1 MTADSQQS
9 AAGSPSPGNVPLNRR
24 STALLG
30 LSAAIAIFVV
40 VYGPLAGHGFISD
53 DFGWIQRSRLHTPTD
68 LRPLVPA
75 GNDFFRPAVALSF
88 AVNYAL
94 FGNHPAGYGLTNV
107 LLAVA
112 CALSL
117 VVLLV
122 RLDLPVGAAALGGAL
137 WLFNFHGINMAVLW
151 ISGRTSLLLTVFALA
166 TAILVIRGRYL
177 LALIPMT
184 LALLSKEEAV
194 ALPFLMALWMA
205 ISPRDGKSDRRAVV
219 LWMALSVAVLG
230 AYLAARHHVGAM
242 VPATAPS
249 YYKLTFAPL
258 DIARNILE
266 YADRAVTFPALIM
279 LLAWLVLRPSPASR
293 DADRLNLQRMAYGFS
308 WLVAGFAIT
317 IFLPVRSSLY
327 ACLPSAGACMIA
339 GEVCRL
345 LWVRSSDSRRAVALS
360 TAVAVLLTTA
370 ALHVTRT
377 ERWVE
382 LADLSTR
389 VLDDLQGS
397 TSKLPP
403 GSQVLIHD
411 ESTTRV
417 NLRNAFGTM
426 LEDAYRLKT
435 GKSLR
440 IWIEPALPALV
451 SGGVSAPCQTC
462 VDLELFV
469 GRDGHVRATP
479 KPD

>member
-1 MTADSQQS
+1 M
-9 AAGSPSPGNVPLNRR
+9 LHRR

-30 LSAAIAIFVV
+30 LAAAIAIFVV
-40 VYGPLAGHGFISD
+40 VYGPLAGHGFVSD
-53 DFGWIQRSRLHTPTD
+53 DFGWIQRSRLHTLTD

-75 GNDFFRPAVALSF
+75 GNDFFRPAVGLSF
-88 AVNYAL
+88 AVDYAL
-94 FGNHPAGYGLTNV
+94 FGNQPAGYGLTNV

-117 VVLLV
+117 GALLL
-122 RLDLPVGAAALGGAL
+122 RLDLPAGAAAVGGAV

-151 ISGRTSLLLTVFALA
+151 LSGRTALLLTLFALA
-166 TAILVIRGRYL
+166 TAILVVRGRYL

-194 ALPFLMALWMA
+194 ALPFLMGLWM
-205 ISPRDGKSDRRAVV
+205 ILSPRDGRRDRRAVV
-219 LWMALSVAVLG
+219 LWMVLSVAVLG
-230 AYLAARHHVGAM
+230 AYMAARHHVGAM

-249 YYKLTFAPL
+249 YYRLTFAPS
-258 DIARNILE
+258 DVARNILE
-266 YADRAVTFPALIM
+266 YADRAISFPALVT
-279 LLAWLVLRPSPASR
+279 LLAWLVLRPSAASR
-293 DADRLNLQRMAYGFS
+293 HADSLNLRRLAYGLS
-308 WLVAGFAIT
+308 WFVAGFAIT

-339 GEVCRL
+339 AELCRL
-345 LWVRSSDSRRAVALS
+345 LWVRSSDSRRAVALYA
-360 TAVAVLLTTA
+360 AVAILLIA
-370 ALHVTRT
+370 AAVHVTRV
-377 ERWVE
+377 ERWVA

-389 VLDDLQGS
+389 VLDDLQGL
-397 TSKLPP
+397 TSRLPA
-403 GSQVLIHD
+403 GSQVVIHD
-411 ESTTRV
+411 GSNTRV

-435 GKSLR
+435 EKSLR

-451 SGGVSAPCQTC
+451 AGGASAPCPTC

-469 GRDGHVRATP
+469 GTDGHVRATP
-479 KPD
+479 

>member
-1 MTADSQQS
+1 M
-9 AAGSPSPGNVPLNRR
+9 LHRR
-24 STALLG
+24 STALVG

-40 VYGPLAGHGFISD
+40 VYGALAGHGFVSD
-53 DFGWIQRSRLHTPTD
+53 DFGWIERSRLHSPTD

-94 FGNHPAGYGLTNV
+94 FGSHPAGYGLTNV

-117 VVLLV
+117 VVLLL
-122 RLDLPVGAAALGGAL
+122 RLGLPIGAAALGGAL

-151 ISGRTSLLLTVFALA
+151 LSGRTALLLTVFALA
-166 TAILVIRGRYL
+166 TATLVVRRRYL
-177 LALIPMT
+177 LALVPLT

-194 ALPFLMALWMA
+194 ALPFLMGLWMMTG
-205 ISPRDGKSDRRAVV
+205 PRDGRPDRRAVV
-219 LWMALSVAVLG
+219 LWMVSSMAVLG
-230 AYLAARHHVGAM
+230 AYLAARHYVGAM

-249 YYKLTFAPL
+249 YYRLTFAPL

-266 YADRAVTFPALIM
+266 YADRAVTFPALIT

-293 DADRLNLQRMAYGFS
+293 HADSLNLRRMACGLS

-317 IFLPVRSSLY
+317 ILLPVRSSLY

-339 GEVCRL
+339 GELCRL
-345 LWVRSSDSRRAVALS
+345 LWVRSSDARRAVALFA
-360 TAVAVLLTTA
+360 AVAVLLIA
-370 ALHVTRT
+370 ATVHVLRAD
-377 ERWVE
+377 RWVE

-389 VLDDLQGS
+389 VLDDLQGL
-397 TSKLPP
+397 TSKLPA
-403 GSQVLIHD
+403 GSQVVIHD
-411 ESTTRV
+411 GSNTRV

-426 LEDAYRLKT
+426 LEDAHRLKT
-435 GKSLR
+435 GRSLR

-451 SGGVSAPCQTC
+451 AGGVSGPCQTC

-469 GRDGHVRATP
+469 GRDGHVRRTP
-479 KPD
+479 SPD